1 MFMLIFKRMILN
13 IYNISFSKIGIILCV
28 LSCVSWLRLYACLQV
43 EFEWL
48 RQYWFQGQRYT
59 RFCSWWTK
67 PMEQLE
73 KDWKLMEM
81 MVSFTWHVEKLV
93 DRSLNNSS
101 VSNNTVIIHRFKA
114 FFSAGNSICFSSF
127 KTDSYYCLFCIISWY
142 YFSTQSH
149 IHKSLKSKSLNT

>member
-1 MFMLIFKRMILN
+1 MKCILLY
-13 IYNISFSKIGIILCV
+13 IYGYSFTKVTSTFLRPCV
-28 LSCVSWLRLYACLQV
+28 LWCEEKVKRFSVNLPTGWRSPVVRLDSARVCVCLQV

-81 MVSFTWHVEKLV
+81 MVSFVWHVQQPV
-93 DRSLNNSS
+93 ARSHLISP
-101 VSNNTVIIHRFKA
+101 R
-114 FFSAGNSICFSSF
+114 SAA
-127 KTDSYYCLFCIISWY
+127 T
-142 YFSTQSH
+142 
-149 IHKSLKSKSLNT
+149 

>member
-1 MFMLIFKRMILN
+1 MSLLLN
-13 IYNISFSKIGIILCV
+13 LNYIVCPN
-28 LSCVSWLRLYACLQV
+28 SWLSLYACLQV

-81 MVSFTWHVEKLV
+81 MVSYTGHVEKLV
-93 DRSLNNSS
+93 GRSLNNSS
-101 VSNNTVIIHRFKA
+101 VSSKTIIIHRFKA
-114 FFSAGNSICFSSF
+114 IFFSSEQ
-127 KTDSYYCLFCIISWY
+127 YLFFLIQERFLLFILFILY
-142 YFSTQSH
+142 YF
-149 IHKSLKSKSLNT
+149 LVLF

>member
-1 MFMLIFKRMILN
+1 M
-13 IYNISFSKIGIILCV
+13 
-28 LSCVSWLRLYACLQV
+28 

-81 MVSFTWHVEKLV
+81 MVSSTWHVEKLFGC
-93 DRSLNNSS
+93 SLNNSL
-101 VSNNTVIIHRFKA
+101 VSNNTVKIHRFVA
-114 FFSAGNSICFSSF
+114 VFFRREQYLFFLIQGSF
-127 KTDSYYCLFCIISWY
+127 LLSYKL
-142 YFSTQSH
+142 
-149 IHKSLKSKSLNT
+149 